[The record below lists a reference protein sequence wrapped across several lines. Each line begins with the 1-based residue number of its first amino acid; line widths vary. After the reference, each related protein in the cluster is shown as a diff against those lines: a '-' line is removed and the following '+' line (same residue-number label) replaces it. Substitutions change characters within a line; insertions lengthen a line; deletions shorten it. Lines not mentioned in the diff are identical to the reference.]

1 VSKKLFARVFID
13 LGKESFYLNHLLPL
27 IIQNKDTALREDF
40 LNNSGLDRFYIE
52 MLEKEYFENRKLDFT
67 LLESIRDG
75 GGLSHIGGGE
85 RI

>member
-1 VSKKLFARVFID
+1 VSKKLFAMVFIY